1 MAQQSINIGSTSN
14 DGTGDS
20 LRVAFNKINTM
31 FTELYSETAADTQ
44 VTISG
49 NKISSNE
56 SNGNLVLEASGTG
69 AIELEGIQIRDN
81 HIEGT
86 RSNDNL
92 EISANGTGKVM
103 MPSNLHLHS
112 ATPTIQFQRTDN
124 ANVPGISF
132 LGADGVEGGSVK
144 FDGTDG
150 TTNEIILSSFYSSAV
165 TERLRVTTTGAKVS
179 GTLNVDGAITIT
191 DNKISASR
199 SNDDLNLAAAG
210 TGNILL
216 GSVKINGTTLSS
228 DDSSKISI
236 AEAVDVNGNLVVT
249 GSQIDFTNLPTS
261 DPGTAGRL
269 YRDGATVKVSV

>member
-69 AIELEGIQIRDN
+69 AVELEGIQIRDN

-86 RSNDNL
+86 RSNENLSITAAGTGAIAMEGIQIRDNHIEATRSNDNL
-92 EISANGTGKVM
+92 V
-103 MPSNLHLHS
+103 
-112 ATPTIQFQRTDN
+112 
-124 ANVPGISF
+124 
-132 LGADGVEGGSVK
+132 
-144 FDGTDG
+144 
-150 TTNEIILSSFYSSAV
+150 
-165 TERLRVTTTGAKVS
+165 
-179 GTLNVDGAITIT
+179 
-191 DNKISASR
+191 ISAS
-199 SNDDLNLAAAG
+199 G